1 MAIPRPKQR
10 TTQDIASSTVE
21 EVVSEFAR
29 VMSELRADLGR
40 SRNGSHIPAG
50 RARPVP
56 VGINGTGA
64 TTRPTTGSG
73 AIMGFSFTNY
83 DTSTT
88 ANITIYLYDG
98 PDSNAPKLFEVTL
111 APGESTR
118 DWFEGGI
125 HIGDAGLFVTSTG
138 GNAGTFSGVVFLAG
152 AR

>member
-1 MAIPRPKQR
+1 MLPRHHSANVPSAPSSPGYDYAEDFSRFMTEFR
-10 TTQDIASSTVE
+10 TA
-21 EVVSEFAR
+21 VSET
-29 VMSELRADLGR
+29 L
-40 SRNGSHIPAG
+40 NGVHISAG

-56 VGINGTGA
+56 VGINGLGA
-64 TTRPTTGSG
+64 TKRPTTSAG

-98 PDSNAPKLFEVTL
+98 PDNNAPKLFEVTL

-125 HIGDAGLFVTSTG
+125 HIGDQGLYVTATG
-138 GNAGTFSGVVFLAG
+138 GNAGTFSGMVFLSG